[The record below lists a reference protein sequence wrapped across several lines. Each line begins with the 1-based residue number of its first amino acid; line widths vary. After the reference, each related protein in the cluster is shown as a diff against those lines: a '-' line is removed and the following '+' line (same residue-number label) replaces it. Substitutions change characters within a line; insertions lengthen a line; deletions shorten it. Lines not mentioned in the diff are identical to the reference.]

1 VLDHEIYLT
10 EVGSFASIFGSLR
23 FIWSAALDH
32 YSYKK
37 VYGTLLVLQTSLAF
51 TYYFAAK
58 NRTMYA
64 AWVCL
69 TIWCEAGHFTIVP
82 NILKIIYGK
91 QATSLYGVIF
101 TYTGICGTMMLFLLD
116 T

>member
-1 VLDHEIYLT
+1 
-10 EVGSFASIFGSLR
+10 
-23 FIWSAALDH
+23 
-32 YSYKK
+32 
-37 VYGTLLVLQTSLAF
+37 
-51 TYYFAAK
+51 
-58 NRTMYA
+58 MYA

-69 TIWCEAGHFTIVP
+69 TIWCEAGHFTIIP